1 MLRVIFKRLKS
12 VNSTLSQT
20 NWKECVWKNL
30 NDDRDSGKIKVQKY
44 QENEMKNK
52 SSVRANLL
60 WPSLKESFEKCHQ
73 TKNIN

>member
-1 MLRVIFKRLKS
+1 MIFKRLKS

-20 NWKECVWKNL
+20 NWKECVRKNL

-44 QENEMKNK
+44 LENEMKNK
-52 SSVRANLL
+52 SSVGANLL
-60 WPSLKESFEKCHQ
+60 WPSLKETFEKCHQ

>member
-1 MLRVIFKRLKS
+1 MLSVIFKRLKS

-20 NWKECVWKNL
+20 NWKQCVRKNL

-44 QENEMKNK
+44 LENAMKNEV
-52 SSVRANLL
+52 SVIANLL
-60 WPSLKESFEKCHQ
+60 WPSLKETFEKCHQ

>member
-1 MLRVIFKRLKS
+1 MLSVIFKRLKS

-20 NWKECVWKNL
+20 NWKEGVRKNL

-44 QENEMKNK
+44 LENAMKNEV
-52 SSVRANLL
+52 SIIANLL
-60 WPSLKESFEKCHQ
+60 WPSLKETFEKCHQ